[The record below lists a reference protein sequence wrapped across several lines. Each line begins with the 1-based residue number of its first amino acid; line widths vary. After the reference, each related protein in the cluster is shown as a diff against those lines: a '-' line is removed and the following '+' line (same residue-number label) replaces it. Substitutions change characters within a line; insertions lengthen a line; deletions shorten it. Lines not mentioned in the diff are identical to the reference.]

1 MKRRYI
7 IQKKYREFNASQ
19 RPKPRVQSVTV
30 GFLKVMPSFLD
41 AEVEHA
47 LKYQPVL

>member
-7 IQKKYREFNASQ
+7 IRKRYREFNASQ
-19 RPKPRVQSVTV
+19 RPKPRVQSVIV

-41 AEVEHA
+41 AEVKHA
-47 LKYQPVL
+47 PKY